1 MTTVKKKAVRNKRVE
16 TDLIEV
22 LVLRGIDAG
31 KPGDIVKIPRHA
43 ARKLQE
49 VNAVRVVI

>member
-1 MTTVKKKAVRNKRVE
+1 MTEKKPVRRKIKRE

-22 LVLRGIDAG
+22 KVLRGIAAG
-31 KPGDIVKIPRHA
+31 KPGDIIEIERSA

-49 VNAVRVVI
+49 VGAIMVVL